1 MESADYIRARIENLE
16 RRTEKAESELDALNE
31 IATEVRLLRKT
42 LDRFVSL
49 GFTVAG
55 VVLGAAALA
64 LIFGSP
70 AT

>member
-1 MESADYIRARIENLE
+1 MESADYIRARVENLE
-16 RRTEKAESELDALNE
+16 RRADKTEREIDALNE